1 MLAKLTKLAEEFNVA
16 VLYTNQVMSNPDG
29 GMTFVADPKKAAG
42 GHVLAHASTT
52 RLELKKGRGD
62 TRICKGAPLPCL
74 PPLLDMVS
82 SSLLCSTSC
91 RLDRF
96 LKAHHSCIIHFSL
109 PCPFS

>member
-1 MLAKLTKLAEEFNVA
+1 MPTTVPGTRASTSAAFDDVVKL
-16 VLYTNQVMSNPDG
+16 
-29 GMTFVADPKKAAG
+29 FVADPKKAAS

-52 RLELKKGRGD
+52 RLELKQGRGD

-82 SSLLCSTSC
+82 SSFLCSTSC

-96 LKAHHSCIIHFSL
+96 
-109 PCPFS
+109 